1 VRRWLVRFSVLA
13 LTFGSGFVA
22 LARSA
27 WACEY
32 EVIDG
37 VCHAVDWTW
46 PADADYPQ
54 RAWYNGGCPG
64 RIETNVYGGSYGFG
78 DSYGYGGSY
87 DYWGGGSG
95 NPSSSGPPCQ
105 LYAATQ
111 LGYSDVAGSMVEI
124 CSNGSTP
131 TVSGP
136 PQSSS
141 SPPPTT
147 PPPPNV
153 GKLVQTVRKSVVA
166 KLSPPTIILSP
177 EAQGFVDFPELLGV
191 QPVQPVTSSTTQ
203 QGVTVSVKLT
213 PSSVNF
219 SVAGDEYLGLT
230 DQASFSCSYADA
242 IAVSQMTQSQV
253 DQLRQQESG
262 MTFANAQVPG
272 AQNSGCSPVPW
283 YAFANM
289 TGGPG
294 EQAAPGNPSSST
306 AQFTASVVYQET
318 WTVTGASKPSNL
330 PSTTTGPTAT
340 ASLPVGSAE
349 SPLCYGASACTS

>member
-1 VRRWLVRFSVLA
+1 MLA

-32 EVIDG
+32 YVSGGECIATNYWD
-37 VCHAVDWTW
+37 AVDNNY
-46 PADADYPQ
+46 PAEAPYQD
-54 RAWYNGGCPG
+54 GCPG
-64 RIETNVYGGSYGFG
+64 QTVGDVYGGS
-78 DSYGYGGSY
+78 D
-87 DYWGGGSG
+87 DYWGSGSFGGPSFGGGGSG

-105 LYAATQ
+105 LVPETQ
-111 LGYSDVAGSMVEI
+111 LGLSDVAGWMVEI

-141 SPPPTT
+141 SPPP
-147 PPPPNV
+147 PNV
-153 GKLVQTVRKSVVA
+153 GKLVQTVQKSVVA